1 MRRRAPR
8 PAAPPS
14 LRAIP
19 GEVVLLVE
27 DEPDVLKMTARVLRD
42 GGYEVLEAE
51 NGRAAL
57 ELLEEYRKRCDL
69 LVTDVA
75 MPQIDGIELAAR
87 LRRTHPHLPVVF
99 TSGHVGDESLHSGL
113 LGPES
118 AFLLKPFP
126 PDALIA
132 SVRSLLDKARVR

>member
-1 MRRRAPR
+1 MVWAGWLYSQEWWRQELWRTTS
-8 PAAPPS
+8 PA
-14 LRAIP
+14 
-19 GEVVLLVE
+19 GTTFEQ
-27 DEPDVLKMTARVLRD
+27 
-42 GGYEVLEAE
+42 
-51 NGRAAL
+51 AL
-57 ELLEEYRKRCDL
+57 EGYRKRCDL

-99 TSGHVGDESLHSGL
+99 TSGHVGDESLRSGL